1 MADLY
6 VRGEVEMSSQKEQL
20 RAFHKAGILSDE
32 EYLAALNGEGE
43 EQLIVAADGSG
54 DLSDLEEALEL
65 APAGAT
71 ISIKAGVYR
80 CSATLK
86 KDLRLIAQGGG
97 GVVLMPQE
105 PEVIYARNR
114 ALFDEYFELYD
125 EIASQAKEGEAQKR
139 HR

>member
-6 VRGEVEMSSQKEQL
+6 VRGEVVMSSQKEQL

-65 APAGAT
+65 APAGRRSRSKRV
-71 ISIKAGVYR
+71 SIA
-80 CSATLK
+80 A
-86 KDLRLIAQGGG
+86 
-97 GVVLMPQE
+97 
-105 PEVIYARNR
+105 ARR
-114 ALFDEYFELYD
+114 SRR
-125 EIASQAKEGEAQKR
+125 I
-139 HR
+139 